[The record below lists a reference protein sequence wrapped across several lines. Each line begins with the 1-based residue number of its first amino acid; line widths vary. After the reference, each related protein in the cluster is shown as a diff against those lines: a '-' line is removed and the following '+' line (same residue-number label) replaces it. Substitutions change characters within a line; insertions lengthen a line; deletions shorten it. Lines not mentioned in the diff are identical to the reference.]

1 MKKMKLLKVFA
12 TALCMVTACMLSV
25 PQARADEWNKKTKV
39 TFSEPVEVPGVG
51 AQILPAGTYVFK
63 LYDSQSNRNIVQI
76 FSEDEKQLFTTTIAI
91 NNYRLVPTDKTVMRF
106 RERGE
111 GQPEAIRAWFYPGD
125 NFGQQFVYPRLRAAE
140 LAKISDEPV
149 LATPIEFASAPVEA
163 LQSAPVEAVTP
174 AGDFIELGQAIQPAP
189 VVMASAKSLP
199 QTSSLLPLIA
209 LAGLLSL
216 GAGFAARTM
225 AKRTA

>member
-1 MKKMKLLKVFA
+1 MKKMRLFKVLA

-25 PQARADEWNKKTKV
+25 SPAKADEWNKKTKV
-39 TFSEPVEVPGVG
+39 TFNEPVEVPGVG

-76 FSEDEKQLFTTTIAI
+76 FSEDEKHLYTTTIAI
-91 NNYRLVPTDKTVMRF
+91 NNYRLKSTDKTVMRF

-125 NFGQQFVYPRLRAAE
+125 NFGQQFVYPRLRAME
-140 LAKISDEPV
+140 LAKITDEPV
-149 LATPIEFASAPVEA
+149 LATPIEFASVPVEA
-163 LQSAPVEAVTP
+163 LKTAPVEAVTP
-174 AGDFIELGQAIQPAP
+174 AGQVVEITQVVQPEP
-189 VVMASAKSLP
+189 VEMAAAKSLP
-199 QTSSLLPLIA
+199 KTGSLLPLLA

-225 AKRTA
+225 SKRTA